1 MKKWQRDH
9 LQQKRHEQ
17 IQRDNYEALIERY
30 AEYFYKA
37 NIELYAVERALHK
50 SQFSLTPIK
59 DLYNIME
66 SDDIFKDDLYK
77 PSFKTKDLKI
87 PSDTHISE
95 CVRKNI
101 SESIGYTMCHYFL
114 SKKNPGFKFFYHE
127 LDSAIEKCNLST
139 KRNYKALISGLLLLT
154 SIFIGIYLCR

>member
-1 MKKWQRDH
+1 MKDWQRSH
-9 LQQKRHEQ
+9 LQQKMADKLH
-17 IQRDNYEALIERY
+17 RDNYNTLVKNY
-30 AEYFYKA
+30 AEYFYNA

-50 SQFSLTPIK
+50 RQFSLIPIK

-77 PSFKTKDLKI
+77 PTCKTKDLKI

-95 CVRKNI
+95 YVRKNI
-101 SESIGYTMCHYFL
+101 SESIGYTMCPYFL
-114 SKKNPGFKFFYHE
+114 SKKNPDHKFFYHD

-139 KRNYKALISGLLLLT
+139 KRNYKILISGLLLLT

>member
-1 MKKWQRDH
+1 MKECQRDH
-9 LQQKRHEQ
+9 LQQKRREQ

-87 PSDTHISE
+87 PGDTLISE
-95 CVRKNI
+95 YVRKNI
-101 SESIGYTMCHYFL
+101 NDSIQYSMYPYFL
-114 SKKNPGFKFFYHE
+114 SKKNPGHKFFYE
-127 LDSAIEKCNLST
+127 DIDKAIANCNTNLKHS
-139 KRNYKALISGLLLLT
+139 YKKTIYGIIILLIC
-154 SIFIGIYLCR
+154 IGVYIWN

>member
-9 LQQKRHEQ
+9 LQQKRREQ
-17 IQRDNYEALIERY
+17 IQRDNYEVLIERY

-50 SQFSLTPIK
+50 SQFRLTPIK

-95 CVRKNI
+95 YVRKNI
-101 SESIGYTMCHYFL
+101 RESIGYTM
-114 SKKNPGFKFFYHE
+114 
-127 LDSAIEKCNLST
+127 
-139 KRNYKALISGLLLLT
+139 
-154 SIFIGIYLCR
+154 